1 MAALEV
7 DATAAVQAHATENK
21 DTYDNSSPNY

>member
-7 DATAAVQAHATENK
+7 DATVAIQAHATENK
-21 DTYDNSSPNY
+21 DNYDNNSPNH